1 MRWKY
6 FMAIALAWSLG
17 CVDVGFAQCGGGGC
31 GVQTAG
37 GGCGVGGGSA
47 APFGPGFASRFQPP
61 RLSDSRQQ
69 ELLAQGFTPG
79 GDGSFSRRLGADMQP
94 ITTQTGGCSTGSCGV
109 SSLRGRTGGWNPA
122 PRSDASPPAPIAE
135 TKPTIPAPSQAV
147 DMDALAAKIAATLAA
162 DPRFRG
168 PKGDPGEPGQDG
180 QTGPQGLQ
188 GPPGKD
194 ADPEAIAQL
203 VLARIDYAAIAAR
216 ISPPA
221 VNVDEKIHYVVV
233 ADRAASYWPRLSG
246 EVQTASESY
255 RGIEVVEPGDQF
267 SGQMPQLIEY
277 RGRSPKVLARGQA
290 DVSSSLALISRG
302 SSL

>member
-1 MRWKY
+1 MVPRI
-6 FMAIALAWSLG
+6 FMVTVLAFSLAFHG
-17 CVDVGFAQCGGGGC
+17 MAFGQCGGGSC
-31 GVQTAG
+31 GVQSAG
-37 GGCGVGGGSA
+37 GGRGVGGGSA

-61 RLSDSRQQ
+61 RLSDARQQ
-69 ELLAQGFTPG
+69 ELLAQGFAPS
-79 GDGSFSRRLGADMQP
+79 GDGSFSRRLGEDMQP
-94 ITTQTGGCSTGSCGV
+94 ITTQTGGCSTGSCGI
-109 SSLRGRTGGWNPA
+109 SSLRGKPGGWSPA
-122 PRSDASPPAPIAE
+122 PRSDQPPPAPIAE
-135 TKPTIPAPSQAV
+135 VKPTVPAPSAGV
-147 DMDALAAKIAATLAA
+147 DMDQLAQKIAATLAA

-168 PKGDPGEPGQDG
+168 PKGDPGEPGKDG
-180 QTGPQGLQ
+180 EAGPQGPQ
-188 GPPGKD
+188 GKD

-221 VNVDEKIHYVVV
+221 VNIDEKIHYVVV
-233 ADRAASYWPRLSG
+233 ADRAASYWQRLSG
-246 EVQTASESY
+246 EVKTASESY

-267 SGQMPQLIEY
+267 SGQMPQLVEY